1 MICVRIKLAGYVQLD
16 SFKMDSRLCNCTM
29 SLVLFQFLA
38 YNEALS
44 FELFRALEI
53 KHWLSASLN
62 KIINF
67 ELQYNSC
74 LFHDHSHQ
82 FGCNT
87 YTFCCRHHAKALKN
101 SKT

>member
-53 KHWLSASLN
+53 KHWLSASIN
-62 KIINF
+62 KIIGILLAIL
-67 ELQYNSC
+67 ELIHASKPD
-74 LFHDHSHQ
+74 LRK
-82 FGCNT
+82 GCIFRT
-87 YTFCCRHHAKALKN
+87 PI
-101 SKT
+101 